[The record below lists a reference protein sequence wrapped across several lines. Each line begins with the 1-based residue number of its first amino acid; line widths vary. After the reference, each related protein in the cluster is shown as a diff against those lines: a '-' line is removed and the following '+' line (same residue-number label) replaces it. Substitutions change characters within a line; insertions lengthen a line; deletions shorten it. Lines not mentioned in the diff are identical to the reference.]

1 MSSNEPDLNARLHA
15 QIRHAYEHAPAVRR
29 RLQEAG
35 LTPEEIR
42 TVADLSRIPVL
53 PKDRLVD
60 LQQADPPFGGLLAV
74 PLEELHHIFLSP
86 GPIYEPGSPHDPVQ
100 VETAQEA
107 LRRSGFGPG
116 DVVLNCLSYHLVPAG
131 LHLDHALT
139 EMGCVVVPGG
149 VGNTDLQV
157 KMLVDLPITGYVGT
171 PSFLLTILRRAE
183 ENGID
188 LRNGPI
194 GLRRAFCTAEPLFP
208 AQREALVQRYG
219 LSVGNAY
226 ATAELGFL
234 ALNTDG
240 GREMRLLPGPVIQV
254 VDPQT
259 GQDMAPGSPGEVV
272 VTNFNRAYPLIRLG
286 TGDMAILV
294 DPNPGQSRQEE
305 RSIILVGRSGE
316 AVKVRGMFV
325 HPNQIRFVL
334 AQTIPDARFQG
345 IVTQQEGRD
354 HFRLR
359 IGAGQVPEGAAEAIA
374 QAVRQVCRVRVDAV
388 EFVDPEAIPEDAQGM
403 VDQRDWG
410 GASAETS

>member
-1 MSSNEPDLNARLHA
+1 MPEQESDLNARLRA

-29 RLQEAG
+29 RFDEAG
-35 LTPEEIR
+35 LTPDDIQ
-42 TVADLSRIPVL
+42 TVADLSKIPVL
-53 PKDRLVD
+53 PKDQLVD

-74 PLEELHHIFLSP
+74 PLAELHHIFLSP
-86 GPIYEPGSPHDPVQ
+86 GPIYEPGSPHDTIQ
-100 VETAQEA
+100 TETAQEA
-107 LRRSGFGPG
+107 LRRSGFTSG

-139 EMGCVVVPGG
+139 GMGCVVVPGG

-183 ENGID
+183 EMGID
-188 LRNGPI
+188 MANGPI
-194 GLRRAFCTAEPLFP
+194 GLRKAFCTAEPLFP
-208 AQREALVQRYG
+208 AQREALVDHFG

-240 GREMRLLPGPVIQV
+240 GREMQLLPGPIIQV

-259 GQDMAPGSPGEVV
+259 GQDVAPGSPGEVV
-272 VTNFNRAYPLIRLG
+272 VTNFSRAYPLIRLG
-286 TGDMAILV
+286 TGDMAILI
-294 DPNPGQSRQEE
+294 DPHPGESRQEE

-334 AQTIPDARFQG
+334 AQVVPGARFQG
-345 IVTQQEGRD
+345 IVTQQDGRD
-354 HFRLR
+354 HFLLR
-359 IGAGQVPEGAAEAIA
+359 IAAAEVPEGAAEAIA
-374 QAVRQVCRVRVDAV
+374 QAIRQVCRVRADAI
-388 EFVDPEAIPEDAQGM
+388 EFVPADAIPEDAQGM

-410 GASAETS
+410 